1 MPLMSIN
8 VGRIKDNVLSKNK
21 EIMAQYNYVDV
32 RVDLYNRSRLCDDGL
47 TKLCESGILDPPL
60 IIILL
65 KLRAS
70 YSDKLGSHYSVA
82 KQFHSYNIIVI

>member
-1 MPLMSIN
+1 MSIN

-21 EIMAQYNYVDV
+21 EIMAQYNSVDV

-70 YSDKLGSHYSVA
+70 YSDKLGNHYSVA

>member
-21 EIMAQYNYVDV
+21 EIMAQYNSVDV

-60 IIILL
+60 IIILS

-70 YSDKLGSHYSVA
+70 YSA
-82 KQFHSYNIIVI
+82 CFR